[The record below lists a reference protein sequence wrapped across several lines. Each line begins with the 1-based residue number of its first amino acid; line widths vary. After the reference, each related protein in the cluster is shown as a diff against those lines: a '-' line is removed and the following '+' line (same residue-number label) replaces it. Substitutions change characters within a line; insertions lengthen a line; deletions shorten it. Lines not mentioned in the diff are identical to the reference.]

1 MPIAKYGEAA
11 RVAAGIADITRLPGK
26 HFPQEDQAPAVAERV
41 VALAM
46 RTGHNG
52 ATNAEHF
59 AAVSPRSP

>member
-1 MPIAKYGEAA
+1 M
-11 RVAAGIADITRLPGK
+11 AAGIADITRLPGK

-46 RTGHNG
+46 RTGHNA